1 MYKSSAN
8 NNSIKQAVAAA
19 AAAHA
24 TQTSSGG
31 GGGGTCKSM
40 MGGRSISH
48 YGKKCNGYG
57 SRQSVNE
64 TPDLCK
70 DSWNSRHT
78 HTQTQ
83 RLEGS
88 GTQRL
93 EDTTTYKDSSTQ
105 RLKAHAQQR
114 HKQRLMTRH
123 EHTKI
128 QALMHRHRFSKTQAF
143 IHSETYAHMRNT
155 QDKHTCT
162 ANPNTRFKHTCTAN
176 PNTRG
181 TMKSQQKNMQK
192 DPSKQT
198 GQRTEQLHLVH
209 CLANHKKKPSRRT
222 EASANQNTMPRPA
235 ANMRRPQKATLNE
248 EGKPDWLHAHSNPPN
263 TIWMPM
269 QGARTITKSR
279 MAALQTKNHDPEV
292 CPYSVPTRGSNGW
305 ARSTKVSDGARPT
318 RIKQGHGHRVAK
330 GGLLAVLAN
339 KLICLVLIPDTN
351 MTNTIMSAIRAID
364 EEGNPGEIVSP
375 IDKMAVQGPDAKCL
389 LPRVRNVEK
398 AASST
403 HHHRAFAI
411 MLLGILGTLGAHE
424 QAWPFPLEP
433 PLCKPCIPNKPKNSG
448 MHTRGDNS
456 FQSNNIP
463 MNTWR
468 GAARNGTKAPRDV
481 MPPGSFMSDAGDRT
495 RCRLSFETLEDG
507 TLEQLL
513 YLFYSLVVT
522 LLKRQASDL

>member
-1 MYKSSAN
+1 MHKDCKKINTTSKVLEMYKSSAN

-31 GGGGTCKSM
+31 GGGGTGNSM

-93 EDTTTYKDSSTQ
+93 EDTKTYKDSSTQ
-105 RLKAHAQQR
+105 RLKAHAQHR
-114 HKQRLMTRH
+114 LKQRLMTRH

-128 QALMHRHRFSKTQAF
+128 QALMHRHRFSKTQAI

-155 QDKHTCT
+155 QD
-162 ANPNTRFKHTCTAN
+162 KHTCTAN

-209 CLANHKKKPSRRT
+209 CLANHKKNQAAAQKPRLT
-222 EASANQNTMPRPA
+222 
-235 ANMRRPQKATLNE
+235 
-248 EGKPDWLHAHSNPPN
+248 
-263 TIWMPM
+263 
-269 QGARTITKSR
+269 
-279 MAALQTKNHDPEV
+279 
-292 CPYSVPTRGSNGW
+292 
-305 ARSTKVSDGARPT
+305 
-318 RIKQGHGHRVAK
+318 
-330 GGLLAVLAN
+330 
-339 KLICLVLIPDTN
+339 
-351 MTNTIMSAIRAID
+351 
-364 EEGNPGEIVSP
+364 
-375 IDKMAVQGPDAKCL
+375 
-389 LPRVRNVEK
+389 
-398 AASST
+398 
-403 HHHRAFAI
+403 
-411 MLLGILGTLGAHE
+411 
-424 QAWPFPLEP
+424 
-433 PLCKPCIPNKPKNSG
+433 
-448 MHTRGDNS
+448 
-456 FQSNNIP
+456 
-463 MNTWR
+463 
-468 GAARNGTKAPRDV
+468 
-481 MPPGSFMSDAGDRT
+481 RT
-495 RCRLSFETLEDG
+495 RCHGQQPT
-507 TLEQLL
+507 
-513 YLFYSLVVT
+513 
-522 LLKRQASDL
+522 